1 MSREFL
7 NRNHQQNSGS
17 ENNSE
22 QQKKIDP
29 EAQRI
34 WLNNSQLGAG
44 WGEFN
49 NLPAGRQGDQP
60 AQMFVREEE
69 KSQQNEPNIQMKQG
83 EALRNDIESSIQA
96 RFGTPIIQRETEEET
111 NENELKKANNSS
123 EKVEY
128 GEMIEITGKYWQNRI
143 REAINNEDKDEAYRI
158 ALAALSADISE
169 IESKYGTKEAERV
182 KKEDWKGDHPAFLH
196 ISKSVPGKA
205 RVIKYG
211 DGEAFFYPLPGFYP
225 DTKSCESYLQCWGNT
240 QGMINDFSIEVF
252 GYGIDALLLGF
263 DILTVPSGESIPLIA
278 ARKALWSYIK
288 GIPKRMLVDASQ
300 QLVVQGLQYERIDWF
315 DAAVSGVITYK
326 VAQKPLKAI
335 FDYRIE
341 DKVLTIKTFDEARK
355 DWRVRVITGVAFD
368 KYGGGKAEI
377 EKYILKTTEKA
388 VRSQI
393 NETIDEVNN

>member
-1 MSREFL
+1 
-7 NRNHQQNSGS
+7 
-17 ENNSE
+17 
-22 QQKKIDP
+22 
-29 EAQRI
+29 
-34 WLNNSQLGAG
+34 
-44 WGEFN
+44 
-49 NLPAGRQGDQP
+49 
-60 AQMFVREEE
+60 
-69 KSQQNEPNIQMKQG
+69 
-83 EALRNDIESSIQA
+83 
-96 RFGTPIIQRETEEET
+96 
-111 NENELKKANNSS
+111 
-123 EKVEY
+123 
-128 GEMIEITGKYWQNRI
+128 
-143 REAINNEDKDEAYRI
+143 
-158 ALAALSADISE
+158 
-169 IESKYGTKEAERV
+169 
-182 KKEDWKGDHPAFLH
+182 
-196 ISKSVPGKA
+196 
-205 RVIKYG
+205 
-211 DGEAFFYPLPGFYP
+211 
-225 DTKSCESYLQCWGNT
+225 
-240 QGMINDFSIEVF
+240 MINDFSIEVF